1 METMGSVLRV
11 AQGHGWDTEETVG
24 LDLQTS
30 WKKSDLNW
38 PLRGRQVFLFV
49 VLYIFVFLQA
59 GMTGREFQAGNN
71 PMSKGPEVSSCGN
84 SDSSV

>member
-30 WKKSDLNW
+30 WRKSDLNW

-49 VLYIFVFLQA
+49 VLYIFVFTSRDDRK
-59 GMTGREFQAGNN
+59 GIPSRE
-71 PMSKGPEVSSCGN
+71 
-84 SDSSV
+84 